1 MADDLAAPTPPERR
15 SPAGAPTPARRR
27 VPWRKWLR
35 AVHRDLGYLAVALTL
50 AYGLSGIA
58 VNHLDD
64 WNPNYRFDDRAV
76 DVGPLPAGDLPAMQA
91 HVVAA
96 LALDPRA
103 VRGHFEDRPGDFRVF
118 LGDGQEVRV
127 DVATGRGVHKQ
138 LARRRVFFEVNALH
152 LNQLKGL
159 WTWIADGFAVA
170 LIVLAL
176 TGLAMNKGARGLAGR
191 GKYFVGAGLAVPIV

>member
-1 MADDLAAPTPPERR
+1 MSAAASPEPAAPAR
-15 SPAGAPTPARRR
+15 APRRR
-27 VPWRKWLR
+27 PWRAWVR
-35 AVHRDLGYLAVALTL
+35 AIHRDLGYVAVAMTL

-96 LALDPRA
+96 LGLDAAA
-103 VRGHFEDRPGDFRVF
+103 VRGHFQDGPDTFRVF
-118 LGDGQEVRV
+118 LGDGQEVRL
-127 DVATGRGVHKQ
+127 AISTGRGRHKA
-138 LARRRVFFEVNALH
+138 LARRAVFWEVNALH

-170 LIVLAL
+170 LMLLAL

-191 GKYFVGAGLAVPIV
+191 GKYFVAAGLVPPIAAIAYLYA